1 MASYTPNLSLH
12 QWEPE
17 DAFLRQDFN
26 QDFQKIDAAVAAAKV
41 NPCCKY
47 GTYEGNGSAVTVNV
61 GFRPSFLVLISTY
74 DVNMNAGDTVCTMGV
89 SGLMVEHTRSYGSK
103 IYRSCTFTDTG
114 FTVSEKSAGCLNV
127 DGVTYHYIAFY

>member
-47 GTYEGNGSAVTVNV
+47 GT
-61 GFRPSFLVLISTY
+61 
-74 DVNMNAGDTVCTMGV
+74 
-89 SGLMVEHTRSYGSK
+89 
-103 IYRSCTFTDTG
+103 
-114 FTVSEKSAGCLNV
+114 
-127 DGVTYHYIAFY
+127 